1 MIINGKEEHIATPIT
16 VAELIEQRGLR
27 AERVAVELNGEIV
40 PRALRAQTQLK
51 GTDTLE
57 IVTFVRLGQSHR
69 RTGTAANVPQKP
81 PVHGRYWLATN
92 VRPGGET
99 EAACTRRTRYMPGR
113 ARPHPITRKRTE
125 TRHDHDL

>member
-40 PRALRAQTQLK
+40 PRALRAQLK

-57 IVTFVRLGQSHR
+57 IVTFVQ
-69 RTGTAANVPQKP
+69 
-81 PVHGRYWLATN
+81 
-92 VRPGGET
+92 GG
-99 EAACTRRTRYMPGR
+99 
-113 ARPHPITRKRTE
+113 
-125 TRHDHDL
+125 